1 MFGAIT
7 GFVNIGAD
15 KYYFRQLIPEIGDLT
30 PETSLIG
37 MLFGIFYGGIF
48 EEVLMRLLVMSLLVW
63 VFHKIFT
70 RKKENIPGWNYW
82 LSIIIATGLFA
93 AGHFTATTMFFGEL
107 TGILIFRC
115 FLLNGIGGLFFGY
128 LYWKKESGLFHYSA
142 YVYSHYHAIN
152 IYTFIL
158 LKLETRLIY

>member
-15 KYYFRQLIPEIGDLT
+15 KYYFRQLIPELGDLT

-37 MLFGIFYGGIF
+37 MLAGIFYGGIF

-70 RKKENIPGWNYW
+70 RKKENIQDG
-82 LSIIIATGLFA
+82 IIG
-93 AGHFTATTMFFGEL
+93 
-107 TGILIFRC
+107 
-115 FLLNGIGGLFFGY
+115 FLLSLPQVCLPQDIY
-128 LYWKKESGLFHYSA
+128 LQQLCFS
-142 YVYSHYHAIN
+142 VN
-152 IYTFIL
+152 
-158 LKLETRLIY
+158 

>member
-1 MFGAIT
+1 
-7 GFVNIGAD
+7 
-15 KYYFRQLIPEIGDLT
+15 
-30 PETSLIG
+30 
-37 MLFGIFYGGIF
+37 MLAGIFYGGIF

-82 LSIIIATGLFA
+82 LSIIIAASLFA
-93 AGHFTATTMFFGEL
+93 AGHLPATTMFFGEL

-128 LYWKKESGLFHYSA
+128 LYWKKGLEYSIIA
-142 YVYSHYHAIN
+142 HMFTHV
-152 IYTFIL
+152 TMQ
-158 LKLETRLIY
+158 LIFTPLFY